1 MLPRNLIELFV
12 PAHGGDRGGLA
23 AARLGVVAA
32 AAVCTAGIALV
43 IQVGVNP
50 SVQRDDWRGLV
61 RALGPTRARRLLV
74 VTPEVG
80 KTPLEL
86 YAGLLIPIGVPQPA
100 AEIDL
105 IANARPPHF
114 PPPPAPPGFAGSR
127 RCGRRR
133 AGSSCAMPALAGE
146 PAVGAVRGSRRSVST
161 RAKDAAVF
169 LQTPAWLPPP

>member
-1 MLPRNLIELFV
+1 MLPRNLIEPFV
-12 PAHGGDRGGLA
+12 PPMAAIAGGLV

-80 KTPLEL
+80 KTPL
-86 YAGLLIPIGVPQPA
+86 
-100 AEIDL
+100 
-105 IANARPPHF
+105 
-114 PPPPAPPGFAGSR
+114 
-127 RCGRRR
+127 
-133 AGSSCAMPALAGE
+133 
-146 PAVGAVRGSRRSVST
+146 AVRE
-161 RAKDAAVF
+161 AC
-169 LQTPAWLPPP
+169 